1 MRLDE
6 AFIKAIDNINGNLWI
21 RNSDEDVP
29 YYFLCL
35 KITFNIRK
43 PMVSFYLYKN
53 QELLLK
59 ADEPNYFDGI
69 GVFEPEYENRLKEYG
84 LSLDSEGW
92 YIPGL
97 KEDKNGK

>member
-1 MRLDE
+1 MKLED
-6 AFIKAIDNINGNLWI
+6 AFIKVIKNINNNLVI
-21 RNSDEDVP
+21 RNVKEDVP
-29 YYFLCL
+29 YRFFCL
-35 KITFNIRK
+35 KTTFNIRE
-43 PMVSFYLYKN
+43 PMITFYLYKN

-69 GVFEPEYENRLKEYG
+69 GVFEPAYEDRLKKYG